1 MCLHSNNIDLRP
13 KAAASWIRS
22 QLAESLRSRH
32 PYLVNLLLGGHDAPS
47 ATPSL
52 YWVDYLGTLV
62 QVPYAAHGYA
72 SYLTLSTLDRYHR
85 PDMSLEE
92 ALELIKMCINEVRKR
107 LVLDMG
113 NFHVRVIDLNGVR
126 EVPL

>member
-1 MCLHSNNIDLRP
+1 M
-13 KAAASWIRS
+13 
-22 QLAESLRSRH
+22 
-32 PYLVNLLLGGHDAPS
+32 
-47 ATPSL
+47 
-52 YWVDYLGTLV
+52 

-92 ALELIKMCINEVRKR
+92 ALELLKMCINEVRKR

>member
-1 MCLHSNNIDLRP
+1 M
-13 KAAASWIRS
+13 
-22 QLAESLRSRH
+22 
-32 PYLVNLLLGGHDAPS
+32 NLLLGGYDAPS

-92 ALELIKMCINEVRKR
+92 ALELLKMCINEVRKR